1 LYCITTIF
9 CLVNFNIKYNKSF
22 IINKGSNSGV
32 KVGDY
37 VIDVLNVVGRV
48 KSTSDS
54 TSEIITVKSINYGDE
69 VFINSRSYIVSG
81 TNNEYLSFLRQKESM
96 DIPNFR
102 FGDIAVIQKDNVNL
116 ILGRVDFIEDQ
127 PVLIT
132 NNEININ
139 NLRVYSDD

>member
-1 LYCITTIF
+1 
-9 CLVNFNIKYNKSF
+9 
-22 IINKGSNSGV
+22 
-32 KVGDY
+32 
-37 VIDVLNVVGRV
+37 
-48 KSTSDS
+48 
-54 TSEIITVKSINYGDE
+54 
-69 VFINSRSYIVSG
+69 
-81 TNNEYLSFLRQKESM
+81 M